1 MPIDTLTHMP
11 IHMPWL
17 TPGLD
22 IIAQMCLAMLLGWV
36 VGYERFFSGRA
47 AGSQVYCLV
56 SATSAAVTLL
66 AGYPGLWYGG
76 IGTDGRMGDPT
87 RVISAVLT
95 GIGFLGAGLIVQTG
109 MNVRG
114 LTTAASIWGAAALG
128 ILVGVGFHLPAIGLT
143 ALFVIA
149 VEVLPKLERRLPASA
164 AFSSTLRFREGYQ
177 PRVEIVRDYL
187 SARGLSLPPETMT
200 LKFSHRHFELEGLIF
215 THGAGRSASMSEI
228 ALELSSLPEVESF
241 VMTRASRA

>member
-1 MPIDTLTHMP
+1 MPID
-11 IHMPWL
+11 IPWL
-17 TPGLD
+17 MSSLN
-22 IIAQMCLAMLLGWV
+22 IIAHIGLAMLLGWV

-66 AGYPGLWYGG
+66 AGYPELWYGG
-76 IGTDGRMGDPT
+76 IGADVPGFRVGDPS

-128 ILVGVGFHLPAIGLT
+128 ILVGVDFLLPAIALT

-149 VEVLPKLERRLPASA
+149 MEVLPKLERRLPASS
-164 AFSSTLRFREGYQ
+164 AFSSTLKFREGYQ
-177 PRVEIVRDYL
+177 PSVEVVRDYL
-187 SARGLSLPPETMT
+187 SAWGLSLPPESMT
-200 LKFSHRHFELEGLIF
+200 LKFSHRQFELEALIF
-215 THGAGRSASMSEI
+215 TSGADHSASMSDI
-228 ALELSSLPEVESF
+228 ALELSSMQEVESF
-241 VMTRASRA
+241 VMTRSSRA

>member
-1 MPIDTLTHMP
+1 MPTET
-11 IHMPWL
+11 PWL
-17 TPGLD
+17 MPSLH
-22 IIAQMCLAMLLGWV
+22 IIAHIGLAMLLGWV

-56 SATSAAVTLL
+56 SATAAAVTLL

-76 IGTDGRMGDPT
+76 IDADSRVGDPT
-87 RVISAVLT
+87 RVIGAVLT
-95 GIGFLGAGLIVQTG
+95 GIGFLGAGLIVQSG
-109 MNVRG
+109 VNVRG

-128 ILVGVGFHLPAIGLT
+128 ILVGVGFYLPAIGLT

-149 VEVLPKLERRLPASA
+149 VEVLPKLERRLPASS
-164 AFSSTLRFREGYQ
+164 AFSSTLKFREGYQ

-215 THGAGRSASMSEI
+215 TGGAGRSA
-228 ALELSSLPEVESF
+228 
-241 VMTRASRA
+241 

>member
-1 MPIDTLTHMP
+1 MPTE
-11 IHMPWL
+11 MPWVMPSL
-17 TPGLD
+17 MPGLD
-22 IIAQMCLAMLLGWV
+22 ILAQMGLAMLLGWV

-76 IGTDGRMGDPT
+76 IDSDSRLGDPT
-87 RVISAVLT
+87 RVIGAILT

-128 ILVGVGFHLPAIGLT
+128 ILVGVGFYLPAIGLT
-143 ALFVIA
+143 ALSVIA
-149 VEVLPKLERRLPASA
+149 VEVLPKLERRLPART
-164 AFSSTLRFREGYQ
+164 AFASTLRFREGYQ
-177 PRVEIVRDYL
+177 PRVEVVRDYL
-187 SARGLSLPPETMT
+187 SARGLSLPSETMT
-200 LKFSHRHFELEGLIF
+200 LKFTHRHFELEGLIF
-215 THGAGRSASMSEI
+215 TSGAVRSASMSDI

-241 VMTRASRA
+241 VMTRSSRA

>member
-1 MPIDTLTHMP
+1 MPIDV
-11 IHMPWL
+11 PWL
-17 TPGLD
+17 MPSLNMIVHMG
-22 IIAQMCLAMLLGWV
+22 LAMLLGWV

-56 SATSAAVTLL
+56 SATAAAVTLL

-76 IGTDGRMGDPT
+76 IGADSRVGDPT
-87 RVISAVLT
+87 RVIGAILT

-128 ILVGVGFHLPAIGLT
+128 ILVGVGFYLPAFGLT
-143 ALFVIA
+143 ALFFIA
-149 VEVLPKLERRLPASA
+149 VEVLPKLERRLPASSV
-164 AFSSTLRFREGYQ
+164 FSSTLKFREGYQ
-177 PRVEIVRDYL
+177 PQVEIVRDYL

-200 LKFSHRHFELEGLIF
+200 LKFNHRHFEMQGLIF
-215 THGAGRSASMSEI
+215 TSGAGRSASMSDV

-241 VMTRASRA
+241 VMTRSSRG